1 VTSRRAADDRRP
13 GDRSGDGAAA
23 EGLREHRHGDAVW
36 ITTPAFEAA
45 GHALGLPDPAQ
56 VETLLALAPAP
67 GPRGAGRAP
76 TRVERLPGLHDPVHV
91 RRVLHGGWLAPLW
104 RGRIAGLGRVRDEL
118 AVTMRLRALG
128 APVPVPAFAVAR
140 RSGALWRAA
149 VCTVHVDGAVDAI
162 RLLGS
167 APAPDAVADAARAAG
182 EAVRRLHDLGLRH
195 ADLHLGN
202 LLLRADPG
210 GWRAWVIDLDGARL
224 GAPVAPA
231 RRARECRRL
240 LRSARKRRLDVVL
253 GASGLEAFRDGYR
266 AAAREAGPGRATG
279 C

>member
-1 VTSRRAADDRRP
+1 VRPPIAA
-13 GDRSGDGAAA
+13 GARQTGNGHAA
-23 EGLREHRHGDAVW
+23 PHLREHCHDDAVW

-45 GHALGLPDPAQ
+45 GRALGLPDPAR

-67 GPRGAGRAP
+67 GPRRAGRAP
-76 TRVERLPGLHDPVHV
+76 TRVEWLPGLRDPVHV

-118 AVTMRLRALG
+118 AVTMRLHALG
-128 APVPVPAFAVAR
+128 APVPAPAFAVGR
-140 RSGALWRAA
+140 RSGPLWRAA
-149 VCTVHVDGAVDAI
+149 LCTVHVAGAVDAI

-182 EAVRRLHDLGLRH
+182 AAVRRLHDLGARH

-202 LLLRADPG
+202 LLLRADPE
-210 GWRAWVIDLDGARL
+210 GWRAWVIDLDRARL

-240 LRSARKRRLDVVL
+240 LRSARKRGLDVVL
-253 GASGLEAFRDGYR
+253 GAAGLEAFRDGYR
-266 AAAREAGPGRATG
+266 AASPEAGSG
-279 C
+279 

>member
-1 VTSRRAADDRRP
+1 MTPRRVAGARRP
-13 GDRSGDGAAA
+13 GDRAGDDAAA
-23 EGLREHRHGDAVW
+23 EGLREYRHGDAVW
-36 ITTPAFEAA
+36 ITTPAFETA
-45 GHALGLPDPAQ
+45 GRALGLPDPARI
-56 VETLLALAPAP
+56 ETLLALLP
-67 GPRGAGRAP
+67 GSGPEGVGRAP
-76 TRVERLPGLHDPVHV
+76 TRVEWLPGLCDPVHV

-118 AVTMRLRALG
+118 AVTMRLCAAG
-128 APVPVPAFAVAR
+128 APVPVPAFAVGR
-140 RSGALWRAA
+140 RSGPLWRAA

-162 RLLGS
+162 RLLRS

-182 EAVRRLHDLGLRH
+182 AAVRRLHDLGVRH

-210 GWRAWVIDLDGARL
+210 GWRAWVIDLDRARL

-240 LRSARKRRLDVVL
+240 LRSARKRRLDAVL
-253 GASGLEAFRDGYR
+253 GASGLAAFREGYR
-266 AAAREAGPGRATG
+266 GAAREAGTG
-279 C
+279 